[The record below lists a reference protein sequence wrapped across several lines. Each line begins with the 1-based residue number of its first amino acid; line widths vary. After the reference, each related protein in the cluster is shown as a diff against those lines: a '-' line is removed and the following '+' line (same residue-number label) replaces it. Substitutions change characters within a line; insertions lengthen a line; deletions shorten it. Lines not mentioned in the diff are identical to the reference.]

1 MTDRLL
7 TVITPFYNS
16 MRFLDAPINSLLNQ
30 TYQNW
35 EYICVDD
42 RSTDG
47 TLEKLREYAAKDPR
61 IKVIAR
67 EKNSGSA
74 AGGFNTGM
82 LAAKGTHI
90 QLLGHDDEL
99 SPDLLENIA
108 KRLDE
113 TNADIVIPDARIV
126 AKEVSENEE
135 TFDMIGIRP
144 SHKGKDRFK
153 TSDRSVVLTGRE
165 AFSLSIDWRI
175 HGWACFS
182 TDLIKRCGPMEEKY
196 MNADELWTR
205 TLYLN
210 AEKVV
215 FCTGCYVY
223 LRRKESLSTKM
234 NARSFDVFR
243 VQEKILELLKTHKFG
258 RKEFKTWKTNSCFRL
273 QHYTYRYVFNK
284 DLFSPEDQKEAEELL
299 RQARK
304 MVFRECWHNLCFFL
318 TVLKVRK
325 NLRRYKK
332 YLRLKNKLQK
342 KGMIYE

>member
-1 MTDRLL
+1 MTERLL

-16 MRFLDAPINSLLNQ
+16 IKYLDTTISSLLNQ
-30 TYQNW
+30 TYRNW

-42 RSTDG
+42 CSTDG

-61 IKVIAR
+61 IRVIAR

-90 QLLGHDDEL
+90 QILGHDDAL

-126 AKEVSENEE
+126 AKEVSEDAE
-135 TFDMIGIRP
+135 TFDCIGITP
-144 SHKGKDRFK
+144 SRKQKDRFK
-153 TSDRSVVLTGRE
+153 PNDRSVVLTGRE
-165 AFSLSIDWRI
+165 AFSLSINWRI

-182 TDLIKRCGPMEEKY
+182 TDLIRRCGQMEEQY

-210 AEKVV
+210 AGKVV
-215 FCTGCYVY
+215 FCTGQYVY
-223 LRRKESLSTKM
+223 LKRKESLSTKM
-234 NARSFDVFR
+234 NAKSFDVFR
-243 VQEKILELLKTHKFG
+243 VQKKVLGLLKTHKFG
-258 RKEFKTWKTNSCFRL
+258 RKELNIWKKDSCLRL
-273 QHYTYRYVFNK
+273 QHYTYRYYFNK
-284 DLFSPEDQKEAEELL
+284 DLFSPEDQKKAEELL
-299 RQARK
+299 HQAVEQK
-304 MVFRECWHNLCFFL
+304 
-318 TVLKVRK
+318 
-325 NLRRYKK
+325 
-332 YLRLKNKLQK
+332 LRLTQRLPHDSF
-342 KGMIYE
+342 

>member
-1 MTDRLL
+1 MTERLL

-16 MRFLDAPINSLLNQ
+16 IKYLDTTISSLLNQ
-30 TYQNW
+30 TYRNW

-42 RSTDG
+42 CSTDG

-61 IKVIAR
+61 IRVIAR

-90 QLLGHDDEL
+90 QILGHDDAL

-126 AKEVSENEE
+126 AKEVSEDAE
-135 TFDMIGIRP
+135 TFDCIGITP
-144 SHKGKDRFK
+144 SRKQKDRFK
-153 TSDRSVVLTGRE
+153 PNDRSVVLTGRE
-165 AFSLSIDWRI
+165 AFSLSINWRI

-182 TDLIKRCGPMEEKY
+182 TDLIRRCGQMEEQY

-210 AEKVV
+210 AGKVV
-215 FCTGCYVY
+215 FCTGQYVY
-223 LRRKESLSTKM
+223 LKRKESLSTKM
-234 NARSFDVFR
+234 NAKSFDVFR
-243 VQEKILELLKTHKFG
+243 VQKKVLGLLKTHKFG
-258 RKEFKTWKTNSCFRL
+258 RKELNIWKKDSCLRL
-273 QHYTYRYVFNK
+273 QHYTYRYYFNK
-284 DLFSPEDQKEAEELL
+284 DLFSPEDQKKAEELL
-299 RQARK
+299 HQAKK
-304 MVFRECWHNLCFFL
+304 MVFRECRDTLCYYL
-318 TVLKVRK
+318 TALKIRK
-325 NLRRYKK
+325 NLCRYKK
-332 YLRLKNKLQK
+332 FLRLKNKLQK
-342 KGMIYE
+342 NGIIL